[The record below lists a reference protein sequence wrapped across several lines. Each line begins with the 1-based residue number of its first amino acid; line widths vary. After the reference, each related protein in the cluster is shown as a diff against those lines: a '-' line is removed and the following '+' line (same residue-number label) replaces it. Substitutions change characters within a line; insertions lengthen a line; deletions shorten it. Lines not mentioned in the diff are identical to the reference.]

1 VHDNLGTI
9 VGAGIDTF
17 WFAELPAA
25 VQVMVA
31 IRLVGLPDEFTEER
45 SHSTATRI
53 KDPSGQTVS
62 EAVGEF
68 TVSAEG
74 ARPDFLTGVTIPA
87 AVRFEVNQEG
97 AYAVEYEF
105 GGSEQTIPIHVV
117 VGSP

>member
-17 WFAELPAA
+17 WLPELPAA
-25 VQVMVA
+25 VQLMVA
-31 IRLVGLPDEFTEER
+31 IRLVGLPEEFTEDQT
-45 SHSTATRI
+45 HATATRI
-53 KDPSGQTVS
+53 KDPAGQTVS
-62 EAVGEF
+62 EAAGEF

-87 AVRFEVNQEG
+87 AVRFEVDQEG
-97 AYAVEYEF
+97 TYAVEYEF
-105 GGSEQTIPIHVV
+105 GGSAQTIPIHVV